1 MFWILIFCIQA
12 AFAVDQNLLD
22 SFKTVKEKF
31 QQAQDALG
39 QFEKLLQQ
47 ETGVIPN
54 SEINVDIYEESPNLE
69 KEYRILDSMNAW
81 NRMSTWTRPKISSD
95 QSTKP
100 VSEAVEEVDRKQPN
114 SYRNI
119 SIGKTTVKIFKDTK
133 NNTMILSLKTRTD
146 AEFPLFQM
154 FVKVYSAYIK
164 LLPGMCGKGLCFV
177 AEKKGADCLLI
188 FTADMT
194 PHQYFQLSIL
204 LSHSDML
211 SVRIDSIASLDNDTL
226 LTYHFQEFQVHYE
239 DDNQVIIDPQ
249 DSHINLRTTI
259 NLSSTKDANSSN
271 NTDIQPN
278 KFFEPGTHDKSMYGY
293 SGSDNYTLGDGKYQ
307 AIARYDL
314 NPDKPMDGIINFGQ
328 EIRIDDYIS
337 LEIHK
342 QYTVFPKGQEDSTY
356 FLNSAIVGQAHKQ
369 GNLQANLP
377 HAFFI
382 GIYGAPTDISI
393 RKNLKTRLSYDFPG
407 FEFLITRYFKG
418 QVSVVLTSYNVTVED
433 SGTYEIIASFEGG
446 RFMKYSFEVNVVN
459 KMIRIDRF
467 WKSDFI
473 VTKNDGKDKI
483 SVEVTCTVTGDP
495 LPTVYFTSPMTHDNS
510 STSALQEI
518 KLENNETFE
527 IKPPEVTGDSI
538 TRKLF
543 VHKLPE
549 SSSYPYEI
557 KCKATTDEQ
566 EEFEIVYVYDSDFEI
581 Y

>member
-54 SEINVDIYEESPNLE
+54 SEINVDNYEESPNLE
-69 KEYRILDSMNAW
+69 KEYRILDTMNAW
-81 NRMSTWTRPKISSD
+81 NRMSTWTKPKISSD

-177 AEKKGADCLLI
+177 AEKNDADFLLI
-188 FTADMT
+188 LTVDMKSVSD
-194 PHQYFQLSIL
+194 FLELSIH
-204 LSHSDML
+204 LSHSDLL

-259 NLSSTKDANSSN
+259 NLGSTKDVNSS
-271 NTDIQPN
+271 DILSY
-278 KFFEPGTHDKSMYGY
+278 KFFEPGTHDKSHFKY
-293 SGSDNYTLGDGKYQ
+293 SGSDNYTLEDGKYQ
-307 AIARYDL
+307 AVARYDL
-314 NPDKPMDGIINFGQ
+314 NPDEPIDGIINFGQ
-328 EIRIDDYIS
+328 QIKIADHIYLNIR
-337 LEIHK
+337 K
-342 QYTVFPKGQEDSTY
+342 RYTVFPKGQEDSTY

-369 GNLQANLP
+369 GALQANLP
-377 HAFFI
+377 HAFHYRDLR
-382 GIYGAPTDISI
+382 GTHG
-393 RKNLKTRLSYDFPG
+393 
-407 FEFLITRYFKG
+407 YFN
-418 QVSVVLTSYNVTVED
+418 T
-433 SGTYEIIASFEGG
+433 
-446 RFMKYSFEVNVVN
+446 
-459 KMIRIDRF
+459 
-467 WKSDFI
+467 
-473 VTKNDGKDKI
+473 
-483 SVEVTCTVTGDP
+483 
-495 LPTVYFTSPMTHDNS
+495 
-510 STSALQEI
+510 
-518 KLENNETFE
+518 
-527 IKPPEVTGDSI
+527 
-538 TRKLF
+538 
-543 VHKLPE
+543 
-549 SSSYPYEI
+549 
-557 KCKATTDEQ
+557 
-566 EEFEIVYVYDSDFEI
+566 
-581 Y
+581 